1 MLRAHGRPRLV
12 PCVSQL
18 VSALSFD
25 KIRSEDSLGF
35 ARATPLAGPVRG
47 ATTLYTDHCTH
58 TTQYRAIPDD
68 DDIRLCKTKDSRP
81 RRRCRLSLIVQA
93 TTSWRNS
100 ACGLYGALQLY
111 TSCSLDT
118 AYRFA
123 VLARINSELYSCTR
137 TIRPTRSEGF
147 EKVHPFLS
155 ILKGLYGGLHFSPAL
170 LLLSA

>member
-1 MLRAHGRPRLV
+1 LHALRRSPDQCEVRRRSTLITVHTRHNTAQFRTMMIY
-12 PCVSQL
+12 
-18 VSALSFD
+18 ALQNQGL
-25 KIRSEDSLGF
+25 E
-35 ARATPLAGPVRG
+35 T
-47 ATTLYTDHCTH
+47 
-58 TTQYRAIPDD
+58 
-68 DDIRLCKTKDSRP
+68 P

-147 EKVHPFLS
+147 EKVHLHFCRFLKASMVGFTLVPRSYYYLRRRSPGLPFLPDHRQ
-155 ILKGLYGGLHFSPAL
+155 GNGGL
-170 LLLSA
+170 